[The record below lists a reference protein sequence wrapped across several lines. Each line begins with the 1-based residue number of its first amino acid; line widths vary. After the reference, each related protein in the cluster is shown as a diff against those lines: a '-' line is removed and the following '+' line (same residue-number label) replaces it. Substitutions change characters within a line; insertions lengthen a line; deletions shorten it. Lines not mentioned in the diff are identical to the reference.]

1 MGDELVPS
9 ISRLPRPPSTATS
22 LQARAGLLRDYDTLV
37 KAVVTM
43 EDAVTRL
50 RSYAQTDGLTP
61 APGQRLNSA
70 RRLRAACARPTS
82 YNRNTITDS

>member
-1 MGDELVPS
+1 MSCKV
-9 ISRLPRPPSTATS
+9 
-22 LQARAGLLRDYDTLV
+22 RAGLLRDYDTLV